1 MLNNDKTRSTLFGV
15 IAAYFLYL
23 CYGLFRDR
31 HDTDTTMTPV
41 IRWLFLI
48 LFAVAAV
55 WLGLYALRLWKQS
68 ESEPTG
74 EDDSL
79 EDLPE
84 DEPENESVAE
94 SEDEPEQA
102 DRS

>member
-1 MLNNDKTRSTLFGV
+1 MLNSDKTRSTLFGV

-31 HDTDTTMTPV
+31 HDTNTTMTPM

-55 WLGLYALRLWKQS
+55 WLGLYALRIWKQS
-68 ESEPTG
+68 ESESFAEENST
-74 EDDSL
+74 
-79 EDLPE
+79 EDLPGEEAE
-84 DEPENESVAE
+84 DESGEE
-94 SEDEPEQA
+94 SEDEAEQA
-102 DRS
+102 ERS